1 MQIKARK
8 VRLIF
13 NAAYRKKKES
23 YMGRRPLLFMSV
35 VALGMGMVTSVG
47 IVNAPNACAAEE
59 AVSFKEDIL
68 PLLKWRCA
76 SCHEP
81 GGAGYEKSGLDLTS
95 YAGVMKGTK
104 FGQMVIPR
112 DPESSNLML
121 LLDWRASPELRMPH
135 NKKQLSSC
143 DRSSIRTWIR
153 QGAKDN

>member
-1 MQIKARK
+1 MK
-8 VRLIF
+8 
-13 NAAYRKKKES
+13 
-23 YMGRRPLLFMSV
+23 RRPLLFVSAI
-35 VALGMGMVTSVG
+35 ALGAGIVTSAG
-47 IVNAPNACAAEE
+47 IMNAQNACAAAE

-104 FGQMVIPR
+104 FGPMIVPR

-121 LLDWRASPELRMPH
+121 LLDWRASPALRMPH
-135 NKKQLSSC
+135 GQKQLSSC
-143 DRSSIRTWIR
+143 DRNSIRTWIR

>member
-1 MQIKARK
+1 M
-8 VRLIF
+8 
-13 NAAYRKKKES
+13 KK
-23 YMGRRPLLFMSV
+23 RPLLFMSAI
-35 VALGMGMVTSVG
+35 ALGAGIVTSAG
-47 IVNAPNACAAEE
+47 IMNAQNACAAGE

-104 FGQMVIPR
+104 FGPMIIPR
-112 DPESSNLML
+112 EPESSNLML
-121 LLDWRASPELRMPH
+121 LLDWRASPALRMPH
-135 NKKQLSSC
+135 GQKQLSSC
-143 DRSSIRTWIR
+143 DRNSIRTWIR

>member
-1 MQIKARK
+1 MK
-8 VRLIF
+8 
-13 NAAYRKKKES
+13 
-23 YMGRRPLLFMSV
+23 RRPLLFVSAI
-35 VALGMGMVTSVG
+35 ALGAGIVTSVG
-47 IVNAPNACAAEE
+47 IMNAQNACAAAE

-104 FGQMVIPR
+104 FGAMIVPR

-121 LLDWRASPELRMPH
+121 LLDWRASPALRMPH
-135 NKKQLSSC
+135 GQKQLSSC
-143 DRSSIRTWIR
+143 DRNSIRTWIR